1 MMVQLQPVQPC
12 MDDVRHVQP
21 LCKAHVQTHDLGDGT
36 LYIADSALTWQNP
49 AGHGFQLQ
57 YPSIQLH
64 AVSRDTSAFPE
75 QCLYLM
81 VEGSVAGEELSS
93 DDDESADPVAAVSEL
108 RLVPSDK
115 DVLQTLY
122 TKLCLAQALHPDPE
136 DEQSDEDDGADWNL
150 GEGDGGLG
158 DQEGALLQQDGMA
171 AMPNMT
177 PEGAIQL
184 ERLEAMLN
192 GQHQAQQ
199 GGDDQDMETEDAPGG
214 GQFED
219 CE

>member
-1 MMVQLQPVQPC
+1 MAVQLQPVQFS
-12 MDDVRHVQP
+12 MEDVRHVQP
-21 LCKAHVQTHDLGDGT
+21 LCRAHVQAHDLGDGT
-36 LYIADSALTWQNP
+36 LYIADSALTWQDP

-81 VEGSVAGEELSS
+81 VEGSVAGEALSS
-93 DDDESADPVAAVSEL
+93 EDEETVDPAPAVSEL

-136 DEQSDEDDGADWNL
+136 DEQSDDDDGADWNL
-150 GEGDGGLG
+150 GDGDGG
-158 DQEGALLQQDGMA
+158 QLQQDGMVGV
-171 AMPNMT
+171 PPSMT
-177 PEGAIQL
+177 AEGAIQL
-184 ERLEAMLN
+184 DRLEAMLN
-192 GQHQAQQ
+192 GQHQQQ
-199 GGDDQDMETEDAPGG
+199 EADDQEMETDDAAGD
-214 GQFED
+214 QFAD